1 MSLLENLAV
10 MDIMVLAL
18 LGLASV
24 RGVKNGLV
32 REACSLAAIAAAF
45 ICVWMFTEPLSVQLE
60 DAFGEGAQKARGLA
74 PLGAENAAWLG
85 PKVTLLLTGLVIGF
99 GALMAVGMMGRVLA
113 RGVRLAGLGF
123 WDHAV
128 GGLFGFLEGAIVIA
142 AAMSIAGGT
151 LGMDHPLIANS
162 FTLQGYEWLTQRVD
176 AATGLE
182 ALPLPEVPEALK
194 P

>member
-1 MSLLENLAV
+1 MSLLESLTV
-10 MDIMVLAL
+10 MDSMVLAL
-18 LGLASV
+18 LTLASL

-45 ICVWMFTEPLSVQLE
+45 ICVWLFTEPLSVWL
-60 DAFGEGAQKARGLA
+60 EGAAGADTRESLTPGS
-74 PLGAENAAWLG
+74 LGGGDLAWLG
-85 PKVTLLLTGLVIGF
+85 PRVTALFTGLVIGF
-99 GALMAVGMMGRVLA
+99 SVLLATGMLGRLLA

-142 AAMSIAGGT
+142 AAVSIADGT
-151 LGMDHPLIANS
+151 LGADHPLLANS
-162 FTLQGYEWLTQRVD
+162 ITQQGYEWLTQQVGT
-176 AATGLE
+176 ATELE
-182 ALPLPEVPEALK
+182 ELQLPEIPEALT